1 MNTEKIAQRLNS
13 EISIVLVS
21 DTVFDANGVSR
32 FIQDAAA
39 IALRSG
45 LRFTVL
51 TSSTLDSGKSAGNI
65 INTKPLLAVRMP
77 FFHEQFLTLLPPF
90 LTLYKEIKR
99 LRPDVIH
106 ISTPGPIG
114 FYALFVARVLRIPTA
129 GTYHTDFPAYLE
141 HFTKSRTVGQIT
153 RAVMRL
159 FYRRMGLVFSR
170 SLPYLPILH
179 EEIKI
184 PSERTAY
191 LKPGT
196 DLQRFSPL
204 HKDPKIWQNYGIAEE
219 SIKLLYVGRLS
230 KEKNFLFVVSC
241 FKAVQKRSARKV
253 ELIVLGEGELSK
265 SEALKDCDGIHLFGV
280 KHGEELSA
288 LYASSDLFV
297 FASTTETL
305 GQAVMEAQASG
316 LACIVSDRGGVK
328 ETVKDRCSGFTISVD
343 DQKRWVR
350 ELSLLVENDK
360 LRLKMG
366 EKGRELMKAR
376 SIEGSFR
383 TFIKHHE
390 AMIDTWRY

>member
-1 MNTEKIAQRLNS
+1 MNTEKTAHRCNS

-21 DTVFDANGVSR
+21 DTVYDANGVSR

-45 LRFTVL
+45 MRFTVL
-51 TSSTLDSGKSAGNI
+51 TSSPLASGKSAGNI
-65 INTKPLLAVRMP
+65 INAKPLLAVRMP
-77 FFHEQFLTLLPPF
+77 FFKEQSLTLLPPF
-90 LTLYKEIKR
+90 LTLFREIKR
-99 LRPDVIH
+99 LRPDVLH

-114 FYALFVARVLRIPTA
+114 FSALCVAKLLHIPTA

-141 HFTKSRTVGQIT
+141 NHTQSRTVGRIT
-153 RAVMRL
+153 RALMRL

-204 HKDPKIWQNYGIAEE
+204 HRDPEIWRNYGIAQE
-219 SIKLLYVGRLS
+219 SVKLLYVGRLS

-241 FKAVQKRSARKV
+241 FKALQQQSVRKV
-253 ELIVLGEGELSK
+253 ELVVLGEGELSK
-265 SEALKDCDGIHLFGV
+265 SEELKECDAIHLLGV
-280 KHGEELSA
+280 KRGEELSA
-288 LYASSDLFV
+288 LYATSDLFV

-316 LACIVSDRGGVK
+316 LACIVSDQGGVK

-350 ELSLLVENDK
+350 ELSLLVENDW
-360 LRLKMG
+360 LRLQMG
-366 EKGRELMKAR
+366 ENGRELMKGR

-383 TFIKHHE
+383 TFVKYHE
-390 AMIDTWRY
+390 AMLEAWCY